1 MRLITIIS
9 YLWKIAPKVD
19 VAFLYFIFLILV
31 IKFSYK
37 LCSQTGLKMY
47 FIQYPQETNSK
58 Y

>member
-1 MRLITIIS
+1 MRLITIS
-9 YLWKIAPKVD
+9 YFLWKIAPKVD
-19 VAFLYFIFLILV
+19 VAFFIFLILV

-37 LCSQTGLKMY
+37 LCSQTGLKKY